1 MSIPIELS
9 VGADTWTITV
19 PADKLRRLSRTGL
32 PLSGTVARS
41 GSPRELMLA
50 ALDTPLGL
58 DSPVRRAVTPEDQV
72 CVVLDEGLPH
82 IPELL
87 GALLDHLA
95 PGGVTPAAVTV
106 VVPAGGNQAWVD
118 DLPDEYADLLVE
130 IHDPETEGKLEYV
143 DTTRAGRRVYLNRT
157 LTDADF
163 KVVLTGRRYDPAA
176 GYAGAETALFPTLS
190 NGETRAGFVG
200 QFTLTPPTT
209 QPNALRAE
217 AGEVAW
223 LLGTPVFVQVIEG
236 PGESVAEVVAEVRT
250 HPPANAVEGTRHQ
263 DARWRFA
270 APEAAELVVAVIGG
284 DPARMTFLELAL
296 AAANAARC
304 CTDGGR
310 VAILS
315 LSSPPL
321 GEGADILRAAD
332 DAGTVGRK
340 LSKRKPDDWPA
351 AALWADAAQRASLF
365 VAAGWADELTE
376 ELFATPLH
384 SASEVQRLIDAA
396 GSVLVIPD
404 AHKTAVDTP

>member
-9 VGADTWTITV
+9 VGADTWTVAV
-19 PADKLRRLSRTGL
+19 PADKLRRLQRATL
-32 PLSGTVARS
+32 PVSGTEARR

-50 ALDTPLGL
+50 ALDTPLGI
-58 DSPVRRAVTPEDQV
+58 DSPVRRAVTPDDRV

-95 PGGVTPAAVTV
+95 PAGISPAAVTV
-106 VVPAGGNQAWVD
+106 VVPAGGNQGWVD
-118 DLPDEYADLLVE
+118 NLSDEYADLHVE
-130 IHDPETEGKLEYV
+130 VHDPETEQKLEYV

-157 LTDADF
+157 LTEADF

-176 GYAGAETALFPTLS
+176 GHAGAEAALFPALS

-200 QFTLTPPTT
+200 QFSLANPAA
-209 QPNALRAE
+209 QPKALRTE

-236 PGESVAEVVAEVRT
+236 PGDSIAEIVAEFRT
-250 HPPANAVEGTRHQ
+250 HPPANAVEGARHQ
-263 DARWRFA
+263 DARWRFTS
-270 APEAAELVVAVIGG
+270 PEAADLVVAAVGG
-284 DPARMTFLELAL
+284 DPARVTFQELAQ
-296 AAANAARC
+296 AAATAARC
-304 CTDGGR
+304 CASGGR
-310 VAILS
+310 VAVLS
-315 LSSPPL
+315 QASPPL

-332 DAGTVGRK
+332 DADRVGK
-340 LSKRKPDDWPA
+340 PLGKRKPDDWPA
-351 AALWADAAQRASLF
+351 AALWADAARRASLF
-365 VAAGWADELTE
+365 VAAGWADEVTE

-384 SASEVQRLIDAA
+384 AAAEVQRLIDAA
-396 GSVLVIPD
+396 DSVLVIPD